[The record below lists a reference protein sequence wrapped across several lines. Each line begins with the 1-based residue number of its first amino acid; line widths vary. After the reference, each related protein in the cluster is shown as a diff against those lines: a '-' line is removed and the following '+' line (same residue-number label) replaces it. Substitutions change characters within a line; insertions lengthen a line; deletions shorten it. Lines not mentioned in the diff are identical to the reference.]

1 MNADQS
7 VELLRTNPVFWS
19 RLGFCYDPPFL
30 DQNDKPLVFSQ
41 NFSREV
47 GYHAAYAQAGVKLHT
62 SILHTG
68 WVGMGKYDYSLTD
81 RVLDAVFGVDDSI
94 YYIPRIKLNVPID
107 WCAENPTEVFVY
119 DNGPRDAEGIK
130 KLVGSLKQD
139 ILGYESEKGY
149 YDANSK
155 NDPAA
160 RPNVGGVI
168 ALQSFSSQK
177 WQQDAGEA
185 LVRLIRHIENGPY
198 ADRIL
203 AYHITYGACG
213 ESMPWGRQDGK
224 FGDYGIS
231 NQRAFWEWGLQRYGT
246 PDRLRQVWGE
256 GCCKTNAVPPA
267 DRRERSD
274 RILRL
279 GKEDTICVDYDRFTS
294 EMNAGAIERFGR
306 LVKEETGGKISGGTV
321 TGGKAVGVFYGYYLH
336 MARAAYAGHL
346 AIDQLLRSP
355 YIDFFAA
362 PKSYYRSTPGEPG
375 GEMCPA
381 QSINRK
387 KLWLDESD
395 NRTHLCTALGEQHR
409 AAQNFSETRTV
420 LWREFAKNIAHGS
433 GFWWMD
439 LGGGW
444 YDDPQIMDEIKRITK
459 LNHLLQ
465 EKEHHS
471 ISEILIVT
479 DEESEYYRSV
489 NPKLHRQG
497 LEESIR
503 EAHLCGAPVDLLR
516 FADLTEIDLHPYRLV
531 IFLSVVRPDER
542 DWERIG
548 IPENAAVLWC
558 GCDGLPVPPICCR
571 AKQAPPLSAAFV
583 RQTAEQAGC
592 HLYAPPGCTVYADN
606 RILSVFSSHEAANGR
621 LLLPHPAG
629 LHELIREEHLEK
641 AEIFP
646 FSLDPKDAVFYQY
659 V

>member
-1 MNADQS
+1 MEAKQA

-19 RLGFCYDPPFL
+19 RLGWCYDPPIS
-30 DQNDKPLVFSQ
+30 DKNGEPLVFSK
-41 NFSREV
+41 NFSKEV
-47 GYHAAYAQAGVKLHT
+47 KFHTDFVKAGVKLHT

-68 WVGMGKYDYSLTD
+68 WVGVDKYDYSVTD
-81 RVLDAVFGVDDSI
+81 QTLDAVFGIDDSI
-94 YYIPRIKLNVPID
+94 YYIPRIKLNVPVD

-130 KLVGSLKQD
+130 ELVGTLKHD
-139 ILGYESEKGY
+139 ILGYESEEGY

-155 NDPAA
+155 NNPAA

-177 WQQDAGEA
+177 WRQDAGEA

-231 NQRAFWEWGLQRYGT
+231 NQKAFWKWGLQKYGT
-246 PDRLRQVWGE
+246 PARLREAWGE
-256 GCCKTNAVPPA
+256 GCCETDAVPPPHW
-267 DRRERSD
+267 RERPD
-274 RILRL
+274 RPLRL
-279 GKEDTICVDYDRFTS
+279 GKEDIICVDYDRFTS
-294 EMNAGAIERFGR
+294 EMNAGAIEHFGR
-306 LVKEETGGKISGGTV
+306 LVKEETGGKITNGKVS
-321 TGGKAVGVFYGYYLH
+321 GGKAVGVFYGYYLH

-346 AIDQLLRSP
+346 AIGQLLRSP
-355 YIDFFAA
+355 YVDFFAA

-381 QSINRK
+381 QSINRR

-395 NRTHLCTALGEQHR
+395 NRTHLCTAQGERHR

-420 LWREFAKNIAHGS
+420 LWREFAKNTTHGS

-444 YDDPQIMDEIKRITK
+444 YDDPQIMSEIKRIVE
-459 LNHLLQ
+459 LNQILQ
-465 EKEHHS
+465 KIEHRS

-503 EAHLCGAPVDLLR
+503 EAHLCGAPVDMLR
-516 FADLTEIDLHPYRLV
+516 FADLGETDLRPYRLV
-531 IFLSVVRPDER
+531 IFLSVVRPDGR
-542 DWERIG
+542 DWETIR
-548 IPENAAVLWC
+548 IPENTTVLWC
-558 GCDGLPVPPICCR
+558 GCGNLPPSC
-571 AKQAPPLSAAFV
+571 KGTEQAPPLSAAFV
-583 RQTAEQAGC
+583 RRAAEEAGC
-592 HLYAPPGCTVYADN
+592 HLYAPLGCTVYADN
-606 RILSVFSSHEAANGR
+606 RILSVFSSHEAVNGR

-629 LHELIREEHLEK
+629 LHELIRKEHLEK
-641 AEIFP
+641 AEVFL
-646 FSLDPKDAVFYQY
+646 FSLGPKGTVFYQY
-659 V
+659 E